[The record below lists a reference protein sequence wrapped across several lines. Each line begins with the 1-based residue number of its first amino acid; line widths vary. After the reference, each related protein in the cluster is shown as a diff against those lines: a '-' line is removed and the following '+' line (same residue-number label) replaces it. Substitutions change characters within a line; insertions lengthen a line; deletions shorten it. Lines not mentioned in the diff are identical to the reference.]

1 MFLLLLAYLIRY
13 IVHSAGFV
21 LVNDNVQ
28 NCVNG
33 EIFPALVSVGVLIRK
48 RLKVGPGKPVLSR
61 AARSQHEVSPG

>member
-1 MFLLLLAYLIRY
+1 MFLLLLAYL
-13 IVHSAGFV
+13 HSAGFV

-48 RLKVGPGKPVLSR
+48 RPMVGPEKAVLS
-61 AARSQHEVSPG
+61 

>member
-21 LVNDNVQ
+21 LVNDYVQ
-28 NCVNG
+28 NFVND

-48 RLKVGPGKPVLSR
+48 RPKVGPEKAVLS
-61 AARSQHEVSPG
+61 